1 MKTSPTQRSLKYMR
15 DKGYQSAVVEHWNA
29 FARIRQDLYG
39 FIDIIAVG
47 DGETVGVQTTT
58 SSNMAARATKIRLST
73 SLPKLLFAGWRI
85 VVHGWVKRKNGRWEV
100 REEEITL

>member
-1 MKTSPTQRSLKYMR
+1 MKTSPTQRSLKLLR
-15 DKGYQSAVVEHWNA
+15 AAGYQAAIVEHWNP

-47 DGETVGVQTTT
+47 EGETVGVQTTT

-73 SLPKLLFAGWRI
+73 SLPALLRSGWRI

-100 REEEITL
+100 REEEISL